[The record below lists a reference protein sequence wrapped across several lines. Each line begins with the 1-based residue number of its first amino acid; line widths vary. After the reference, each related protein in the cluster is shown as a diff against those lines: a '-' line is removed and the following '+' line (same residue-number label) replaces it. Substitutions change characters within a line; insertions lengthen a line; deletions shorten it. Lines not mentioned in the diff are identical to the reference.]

1 MAISWAQNLLVPQ
14 QLATRRSR
22 SSATHPTSPR
32 VYSTRMGIWTFQ
44 RVFWIRAYNSAPC
57 QPNNSAAVP
66 GLFPMLANQG
76 GTQPSAE
83 TSRYCASTAMALPVV
98 LSTPSSVDAAGG
110 QSATIAGP
118 IMRVRPSQVRAGLP
132 SLIRPKEEPKMA
144 THQAIICPGCGETF
158 VAFLQ
163 EMADHNEKVVCPKCG
178 KAMDLAVSGARAE

>member
-1 MAISWAQNLLVPQ
+1 
-14 QLATRRSR
+14 
-22 SSATHPTSPR
+22 
-32 VYSTRMGIWTFQ
+32 
-44 RVFWIRAYNSAPC
+44 
-57 QPNNSAAVP
+57 
-66 GLFPMLANQG
+66 
-76 GTQPSAE
+76 
-83 TSRYCASTAMALPVV
+83 MALPVV

-110 QSATIAGP
+110 QSATVAGP

-178 KAMDLAVSGARAE
+178 KLINPADSSTPIEAAEC